1 MLYNKEIY
9 KFYYRETVILL
20 FLCIDKTDNDTL
32 LAVLKSDIMTPK
44 SLPND
49 KEINP

>member
-20 FLCIDKTDNDTL
+20 LLCIDKTDND
-32 LAVLKSDIMTPK
+32 VLKYIMTPK